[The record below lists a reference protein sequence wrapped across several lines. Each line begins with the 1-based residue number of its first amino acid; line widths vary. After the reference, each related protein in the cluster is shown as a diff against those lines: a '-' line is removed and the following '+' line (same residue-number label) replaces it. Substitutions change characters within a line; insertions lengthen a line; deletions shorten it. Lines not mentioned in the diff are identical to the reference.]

1 MSNPVSYTAFSE
13 GPIRLDGSSSSGSRQ
28 SIENFFVQMGMKND
42 RLLDRPLD
50 QLQHEVGSFIGTNP
64 AYRASAA
71 PTSPVG
77 SLEPHED
84 WRTPPFSAL
93 SEHGEGL

>member
-28 SIENFFVQMGMKND
+28 SIENFFVQMGMTND

-50 QLQHEVGSFIGTNP
+50 QLQHRGRIIHRDLNP
-64 AYRASAA
+64 AYLGHQL
-71 PTSPVG
+71 PQ
-77 SLEPHED
+77 
-84 WRTPPFSAL
+84 
-93 SEHGEGL
+93 